1 MKKSFRYIVLSFVVL
16 MGLSAPQAFAGNKDR
31 SGQAGASEL
40 LINPWAASSGWGN
53 AGMSFIHGVEAI
65 YGNVAGI
72 SSCNT
77 LDLNFSHTSWL
88 VGIGNDT
95 RISSFGFLARV
106 GESSVLGLSFMS
118 FSIGEIPITTT
129 QNPDP
134 GTLGTYKPN
143 LMNINLSFAKAFS
156 NSISGG
162 FNLKIISESIKDM
175 GGVGVALDAGIQY
188 VTGPYDNVHFGITL
202 KNIGPTMK
210 FSGDG
215 ISLRVFMD
223 NTSNQQFTMVQRV
236 DDFELP
242 TQLSIAAAYDF
253 LFAETNRLTIAG
265 NFSSNSFTNDQFTLG
280 FEYGWK
286 EMFLLRAGYTYE
298 NGIWS
303 KEGFKDGFMNDDNCM
318 NINRGLSAGVSV
330 QVPLSKKEGG
340 MKLAVDYSY
349 RDTYVFNGTHSV
361 GARLIF

>member
-1 MKKSFRYIVLSFVVL
+1 M
-16 MGLSAPQAFAGNKDR
+16 
-31 SGQAGASEL
+31 

-53 AGMSFIHGVEAI
+53 AGMSFVHGVEAI

-77 LDLNFSHTSWL
+77 LDLNFTHTSWL
-88 VGIGNDT
+88 VGVGNDT
-95 RISSFGFLARV
+95 RISSFGLLARV
-106 GESSVLGLSFMS
+106 GESSVLGLSIMS
-118 FSIGEIPITTT
+118 FSIGEIPITTV

-223 NTSNQQFTMVQRV
+223 HGNQQFTMVQRA

-242 TQLSIAAAYDF
+242 TQLSIAAGYDF
-253 LFAETNRLTIAG
+253 ILGETSRLTVAG
-265 NFSSNSFTNDQFTLG
+265 NFCSNSFTNDQFTLG
-280 FEYGWK
+280 MEYGFK
-286 EMFLLRAGYTYE
+286 DLFMVRAGYTYE

-303 KEGFKDGFMNDDNCM
+303 KGGFQDNDGCM
-318 NINRGLSAGVSV
+318 NINGGLSAGVSV
-330 QVPLSKKEGG
+330 QVPLSKKENGL
-340 MKLAVDYSY
+340 KLAVDYSY

-361 GARLIF
+361 GARIFF

>member
-1 MKKSFRYIVLSFVVL
+1 MKKSFGYIVLSFVIL

-31 SGQAGASEL
+31 SGQAGAAEL

-53 AGMSFIHGVEAI
+53 AGMSFVHGVEAI

-72 SSCNT
+72 SSCGT

-88 VGIGNDT
+88 VGVGNDT
-95 RISSFGFLARV
+95 RISSFGLLARV

-129 QNPDP
+129 QNPD
-134 GTLGTYKPN
+134 GGLGTYKPN
-143 LMNINLSFAKAFS
+143 LMNINLAFAKAFS

-175 GGVGVALDAGIQY
+175 GGVGVAIDAGIQY
-188 VTGPYDNVHFGITL
+188 VTGPFDNIHFGITL

-242 TQLSIAAAYDF
+242 TQLSIAAGYDW
-253 LFAETNRLTIAG
+253 LLAETSRLTIAG
-265 NFSSNSFTNDQFTLG
+265 NFNSNSFTNDQFTLG
-280 FEYGWK
+280 MEYGWK
-286 EMFLLRAGYTYE
+286 EMFMLRAGYTYE
-298 NGIWS
+298 KGIWS
-303 KEGFKDGFMNDDNCM
+303 KGGILEVDDCM
-318 NINRGLSAGVSV
+318 NINRGLSAGLSV

-340 MKLAVDYSY
+340 MKFAVDYSY
-349 RDTYVFNGTHSV
+349 RDTYTYGGTHCV
-361 GARLIF
+361 GARILF

>member
-31 SGQAGASEL
+31 SGQAGAAEL

-53 AGMSFIHGVEAI
+53 AGMSFVHGVDAI
-65 YGNVAGI
+65 FGNVAGI
-72 SSCNT
+72 SSCHT
-77 LDLNFSHTSWL
+77 LDVNFTHTSWL

-134 GTLGTYKPN
+134 GTLGTFKPN
-143 LMNINLSFAKAFS
+143 LMNINLAFAKSFS

-175 GGVGVALDAGIQY
+175 DGIGVALDAGIQY
-188 VTGPYDNVHFGITL
+188 VTGPFDNVHFGITL

-215 ISLRVFMD
+215 LSFKAFLVQGS
-223 NTSNQQFTMVQRV
+223 TQQFTMVQRV

-242 TQLSIAAAYDF
+242 TQLSIAAAYDW

-265 NFSSNSFTNDQFTLG
+265 NFSSNSFTNDQITGGL
-280 FEYGWK
+280 EYAWK
-286 EMFLLRAGYTYE
+286 EMFMIRAGYTWE
-298 NGIWS
+298 KGIWA
-303 KEGFKDGFMNDDNCM
+303 KGGVENTDECM

-330 QVPLSKKEGG
+330 KVPLSKKENG

-349 RDTYVFNGTHSV
+349 RDTYTFNGTHSV
-361 GARLIF
+361 GARIIF

>member
-31 SGQAGASEL
+31 SGQAGAAEL

-53 AGMSFIHGVEAI
+53 AGMSFVHGVDAI
-65 YGNVAGI
+65 FGNVAGI

-77 LDLNFSHTSWL
+77 LDINFTHTSWL

-129 QNPDP
+129 QNPD
-134 GTLGTYKPN
+134 GGLGTFKPN
-143 LMNINLSFAKAFS
+143 LMNINLSFAKSFS

-175 GGVGVALDAGIQY
+175 DGIGVALDAGIQY
-188 VTGPYDNVHFGITL
+188 VTGPFDNVHFGITL

-215 ISLRVFMD
+215 LSFKAFLVEGS
-223 NTSNQQFTMVQRV
+223 TQQFTMVERV

-242 TQLSIAAAYDF
+242 TQLSISAAYDW

-265 NFSSNSFTNDQFTLG
+265 NFASNSFTNDQLTGGL
-280 FEYGWK
+280 EYAWK
-286 EMFLLRAGYTYE
+286 EMFLIRAGYTWE
-298 NGIWS
+298 KGIWA
-303 KEGFKDGFMNDDNCM
+303 KGGVEDADECM
-318 NINRGLSAGVSV
+318 NINRGLSAGVSL
-330 QVPLSKKEGG
+330 QVPLSKKENG

-349 RDTYVFNGTHSV
+349 RDTYTFNGTHSV
-361 GARLIF
+361 GARIIF

>member
-1 MKKSFRYIVLSFVVL
+1 MKKSFRYIALSFVIL
-16 MGLSAPQAFAGNKDR
+16 LGLSAPQAFAGNKDR

-53 AGMSFIHGVEAI
+53 AGMSFVHGVEAM

-72 SSCNT
+72 TSCNT
-77 LDLNFSHTSWL
+77 LDVNFTHTSWL

-134 GTLGTYKPN
+134 GTLGTFKPN
-143 LMNINLSFAKAFS
+143 LMNINLAFAKSFS

-175 GGVGVALDAGIQY
+175 DGIGVALDAGIQY
-188 VTGPYDNVHFGITL
+188 VTGPFDNVHFGITL

-215 ISLRVFMD
+215 LSFKAFLVQGS
-223 NTSNQQFTMVQRV
+223 TQQFTMVQRV

-242 TQLSIAAAYDF
+242 TQLSIAAAYDW

-265 NFSSNSFTNDQFTLG
+265 NFSSNSFTNDQITGGL
-280 FEYGWK
+280 EYAWK
-286 EMFLLRAGYTYE
+286 EMFMIRAGYTWE
-298 NGIWS
+298 KGIWA
-303 KEGFKDGFMNDDNCM
+303 KGGVENTDECM

-330 QVPLSKKEGG
+330 KVPLSKKENG

-349 RDTYVFNGTHSV
+349 RDTYTFNGTHSV
-361 GARLIF
+361 GARIIF

>member
-1 MKKSFRYIVLSFVVL
+1 MSFV
-16 MGLSAPQAFAGNKDR
+16 
-31 SGQAGASEL
+31 
-40 LINPWAASSGWGN
+40 
-53 AGMSFIHGVEAI
+53 HGVEAM

-72 SSCNT
+72 TSCNT
-77 LDLNFSHTSWL
+77 LDVNFTHTSWL

-118 FSIGEIPITTT
+118 FSIGEISITTT

-134 GTLGTYKPN
+134 GTLGTFKPN
-143 LMNINLSFAKAFS
+143 LMNINLAFAKSFS

-175 GGVGVALDAGIQY
+175 DGIGVALDAGIQY
-188 VTGPYDNVHFGITL
+188 VTGPFDNVHFGITL

-215 ISLRVFMD
+215 LSFKAFLVQGS
-223 NTSNQQFTMVQRV
+223 TQQFTMVQRV

-242 TQLSIAAAYDF
+242 TQLSIAAAYDW

-265 NFSSNSFTNDQFTLG
+265 NFSSNSFTNDQITGGL
-280 FEYGWK
+280 EYAWK
-286 EMFLLRAGYTYE
+286 EMFMIRAGYTWE
-298 NGIWS
+298 KGIWA
-303 KEGFKDGFMNDDNCM
+303 KGGVENADECM

-330 QVPLSKKEGG
+330 KVPLSKKENG

-349 RDTYVFNGTHSV
+349 RDTYTFNGTHSV
-361 GARLIF
+361 GARIIF